1 MIVSYLRCILET
13 VWYSTRESNYTS
25 EFEVNCIFSNSH
37 DFTVL
42 GLNVWLLGFK
52 ITALA
57 THKKENVLIRTFLS
71 RYLFVVPLATTWG
84 KKKNGEMHVSSILNK
99 FTVQWAWF
107 TCGIILISM
116 GTNVSSSELRM
127 FCPEHPN
134 FIENLC
140 TCPHNLDSKDKTTVT
155 NCAEKV
161 ETISGNVFFSM
172 KNLTEDW
179 EDIKEP
185 GCNRPHDAFKQSAV
199 LPDYTNQLGQFYQ
212 KLRSCKAENTV
223 SIAILGGSVTLGKS
237 CYGLNINPKDTD
249 HLELPQDIKTVQ
261 RGDDLCPWSNRLFTL
276 LKKQYPQC
284 GHIDVYNLAHS
295 GTNTEYALNH
305 LESYFTAVNGARG
318 GKTVGEVV
326 DLVIVDYGVND
337 GTIDEKPMLA
347 KLKKTAGSEYN
358 YVQTVE
364 VRKTICS
371 VIFDNGCY
379 FFLSP
384 HLFFWLLASN
394 V

>member
-13 VWYSTRESNYTS
+13 VWYTTRESNYTS

-37 DFTVL
+37 DFILSLVSTFGCWVQNNRSCNAQKRERSDQNILESVFICGFIGHNL
-42 GLNVWLLGFK
+42 GG
-52 ITALA
+52 
-57 THKKENVLIRTFLS
+57 R
-71 RYLFVVPLATTWG
+71 
-84 KKKNGEMHVSSILNK
+84 KNGEMHFSSLLNK

-107 TCGIILISM
+107 TCGIILISL

-185 GCNRPHDAFKQSAV
+185 ACNRPHDAFKQSAV